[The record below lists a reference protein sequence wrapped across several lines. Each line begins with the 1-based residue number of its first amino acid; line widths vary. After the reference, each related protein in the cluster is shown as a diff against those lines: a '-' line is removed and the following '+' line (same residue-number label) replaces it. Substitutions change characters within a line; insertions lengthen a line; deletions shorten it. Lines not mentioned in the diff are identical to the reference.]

1 MLFEKVKNII
11 VDQLEI
17 DEEKITLDTNF
28 QNDLEA
34 DSLDVFQIISEIE
47 DELDVEIDTDES
59 LETVRDLV
67 DYLEKLQSEK

>member
-67 DYLEKLQSEK
+67 DYLEKLQSKK

>member
-1 MLFEKVKNII
+1 MLFEKVKIII